1 MSQWARLRSVLDAVH
16 VPDSEAALLDGLMA
30 DKGVRVVSFVNAHAY
45 NVSAKDTDFANALIQ
60 SDILLRDGSGMKILM
75 KLMGRDPGPNLNGT
89 DLIPQII
96 SRHSKA
102 GHPVAL
108 LGTQEPW
115 LSNTADKLRA
125 DAVDISLT
133 EDGFQPE
140 DHYLTALTKTPAR
153 LADLGMGMPKQ
164 ERVSML
170 LRENLDGPLLVITG
184 GAVIDFMGGKV
195 TRAPAWMRGL
205 GIEWVYRLLKE
216 PRRLFRRYIIGNVAF
231 LWRALRL
238 KLGAK

>member
-1 MSQWARLRSVLDAVH
+1 MSDWARLRSVLDAVH
-16 VPDSEAALLDGLMA
+16 VPDSEASLLDGLMA
-30 DKGVRVVSFVNAHAY
+30 GEGVRVVSFVNAHGF
-45 NVSAKDTDFANALIQ
+45 NVSARDKDFAHALTG

-96 SRHSKA
+96 ARHSEA
-102 GHPVAL
+102 GHPIAL
-108 LGTQEPW
+108 MGTEEPW
-115 LSNTADKLRA
+115 LSKTAEKLRSDGA
-125 DAVDISLT
+125 NITLT

-140 DHYLTALTKTPAR
+140 AHYLSALTDTPAR
-153 LADLGMGMPKQ
+153 LAVLGMGMPKQ

-170 LRENLDGPLLVITG
+170 LREKLDGPLLIING

-195 TRAPAWMRGL
+195 TRAPEWMRKA

-216 PRRLFRRYIIGNVAF
+216 PRRLFRRYVIGNVAF